1 MGDVVLGQEE
11 VRALVAGELDVDP
24 AAIGPDEDLVTLGL
38 HSMRM
43 IRIAASL
50 RRRGVRVNFSDLAL
64 RPTVLAWSEL
74 IEERLGAEGDRPA
87 RPVEPPRQESAAG
100 EPFGLATM
108 QHGYWIGRADGQA
121 LGGVAAHLYAEFD
134 GQGVEPRRLERAV
147 VDLVN
152 RHGMLR
158 SQFLDDGTQRV
169 LDQPGHPIWS
179 LTDLREVPAAEVEG
193 RLEEIRRQKTHQR
206 MRADL
211 GQVLD
216 VSLTLLA
223 GGRTRL
229 HVDVDM
235 LAADALSYRL
245 MLADL
250 AAFYRDGG
258 SALAPLSYD
267 YRSYLADYNA
277 LNAAAREEQRAWW
290 QEVLPELPDAPAL
303 PLVPESERE
312 DPLRTVR
319 YEHWLDPEHKRRL
332 IDRAHERGVTPA
344 TVLASVFADVVGTW
358 SSEQKFLLNLPL
370 FNREP
375 LHPDVERL
383 VGDFSSSVLLDVD
396 VTEPLSVLER
406 ARRFQRNLHT
416 KASHVA
422 CPGLDVLRDLGRLR
436 GEPVLA
442 NVVYTSGLNLG
453 ELFQDTVI
461 DTFGEPVWIISQG
474 PQVVLDAQVVELRGG
489 LLFNWDV
496 REQAFPAGMMDT
508 MFRRNREL
516 LEELLADDA
525 DWGLVASRGLPP
537 AQAAVRASANDTDR
551 PVSGRLLH
559 EGFFEHARSTPELP
573 AVVGGADG
581 ELTYGRLRDRA
592 LRVAGAL
599 VARGVRP
606 GDAVSIQLP
615 KGPDQVVAALGVL
628 AAGASYVPIGVEQ
641 PDVRRDSIERTGDV
655 VLALRSSGGSP
666 EAGGVPVLDLGTALD
681 GSEPLEEPVAVD
693 PESVAYV
700 IFTSG
705 STGLPKGVEVA
716 HAAAMNTVDC
726 VNEYFGIST
735 GDRSL
740 GVSPFEFDLSVYD
753 IFGLLSVGGCVVLPD
768 DESRR
773 DGQRAAELV
782 RAHGVTVLNC
792 VPSLL
797 DAILAGG
804 EAQGLGTSLRV
815 VILGGDWVGVDLPE
829 RLRRLAPGCRFAGL
843 GGTTEAAIH
852 STVCEVTGDVPA
864 HWKAVPYGV
873 PLGNVRCR
881 VVNEAGADCPDLV
894 PGELWIG
901 GRGVARG
908 YRNDPERTED
918 RFVLHE
924 GRRWYRTGDLARY
937 WPDGTLEFLGRRDS
951 QIKVRGYRIELG
963 EVEAALRALPAV
975 HRAVAD
981 VVGETTRKLVATV
994 TLTEAPDAPEASG
1007 TASDAVVDAVEAS
1020 DAVEAGLRE
1029 ALAAVLPPHMI
1040 PERIEILDAFPLT
1053 PNGKLDRK
1061 AVRTMLDAGAA
1072 GERPHTEPSG
1082 DLETV
1087 LADIVGSVLGAG
1099 RVSVEGDFF
1108 ALGGDSVLATKVIAQ
1123 IRQWLDTSEPTVT
1136 DLFAARTVREL
1147 AVRLAKRQSAP
1158 GRIELAA
1165 GIYREV
1171 AAMSLAQLAES

>member
-11 VRALVAGELDVDP
+11 VRTLVAGQLDMDP
-24 AAIGPDEDLVTLGL
+24 AAIGPGDDLVTLGL

-43 IRIAASL
+43 IKIAASL
-50 RRRGVRVNFSDLAL
+50 RRQGVRVNFSDLAL
-64 RPTVLAWSEL
+64 RPTVRAWSEL
-74 IEERLGAEGDRPA
+74 IAERLGGETGRPPG
-87 RPVEPPRQESAAG
+87 PVTREERDPGAAG

-134 GQGVEPRRLERAV
+134 GHGVEPGRLERAV
-147 VDLVN
+147 AELVN
-152 RHGMLR
+152 RHAMLR

-169 LDQPGHPIWS
+169 LGRPGVPVWS
-179 LTDLREVPAAEVEG
+179 LTDLREVAAPDLEG
-193 RLEEIRRQKTHQR
+193 RLDEIRERKTHQR

-216 VSLTLLA
+216 ISLTLLPE
-223 GGRTRL
+223 GRTRL

-245 MLADL
+245 LLADL
-250 AAFYRDGG
+250 ADFYAGDGAG
-258 SALAPLSYD
+258 PAPLSYD
-267 YRSYLADYNA
+267 YRSYLADYDAMNA
-277 LNAAAREEQRAWW
+277 SAREEQRAWW

-344 TVLASVFADVVGTW
+344 TVLASVFAEVVGRW

-375 LHPDVERL
+375 LHPDVEKL

-396 VTEPLSVLER
+396 VTEPLSVLDR
-406 ARRFQRNLHT
+406 ARQFQRNLHT
-416 KASHVA
+416 KASHGA
-422 CPGLDVLRDLGRLR
+422 FPGLDVLRDLGRLR

-442 NVVYTSGLNLG
+442 SVVYTSGLNLG
-453 ELFQDTVI
+453 ELFRDTVV
-461 DTFGEPVWIISQG
+461 DAFGEPVWIISQG

-525 DWGLVASRGLPP
+525 DWDRAASRSLPP
-537 AQAAVRASANDTDR
+537 AQAAVRARANATDR

-559 EGFFEHARSTPELP
+559 EGFFDIAGAEPDLP
-573 AVVGGADG
+573 ALVWGTDGLMSYGG
-581 ELTYGRLRDRA
+581 LRDRA

-599 VARGVRP
+599 AARGVRP

-615 KGPDQVVAALGVL
+615 KGPGQVVAALGVL

-641 PDVRRDSIERTGDV
+641 PDARRDRIELTGDV
-655 VLALRSSGGSP
+655 VLALRGEGSAP
-666 EAGGVPVLDLGTALD
+666 GADGITVLGLD
-681 GSEPLEEPVAVD
+681 AAQHGAEPLESPVTVD
-693 PESVAYV
+693 AESIAYV

-726 VNEYFGIST
+726 LNEHFGIST

-782 RAHGVTVLNC
+782 RTRGVTVLNC

-804 EAQGLGTSLRV
+804 GTEGLGDSLRV
-815 VILGGDWVGVDLPE
+815 VVLGGDWVGADLPG
-829 RLRRLAPGCRFAGL
+829 RLRQLVPECRFAGL

-852 STVCEVTGDVPA
+852 STVCEVTGPVPPE
-864 HWKAVPYGV
+864 WKAVPYGV

-881 VVNEAGADCPDLV
+881 VVNDAGADCPDWV

-908 YRNDPERTED
+908 YRNDPERTAD
-918 RFVLHE
+918 RFVTHE
-924 GRRWYRTGDLARY
+924 GERWYRTGDMARY
-937 WPDGTLEFLGRRDS
+937 RPDGTLEFLGRRDS
-951 QIKVRGYRIELG
+951 QIKLRGYRIELG
-963 EVEAALRALPAV
+963 EVEAALRALPTV
-975 HRAVAD
+975 RRAVAD
-981 VVGETTRKLVATV
+981 VVGHTTRQLVAAV
-994 TLTEAPDAPEASG
+994 TLTDGSEG
-1007 TASDAVVDAVEAS
+1007 
-1020 DAVEAGLRE
+1020 AGVRE
-1029 ALAAVLPPHMI
+1029 ALAAHLPPHMI
-1040 PERIEILDAFPLT
+1040 PERIETLDAFPLT

-1061 AVRTMLDAGAA
+1061 AVRAVFEAGAA
-1072 GERPHTEPSG
+1072 GERPHTPPSG

-1087 LADIVGSVLGAG
+1087 LADLVGAVLRTG
-1099 RVSVEGDFF
+1099 RVGAEDDFF
-1108 ALGGDSVLATKVIAQ
+1108 ALGGDSVLATKVMAQ

-1147 AVRLAKRQSAP
+1147 AVRLAERQSVP
-1158 GRIELAA
+1158 GRIEQAA
-1165 GIYREV
+1165 QIYREV
-1171 AAMSLAQLAES
+1171 ASMSEAELLAES

>member
-1 MGDVVLGQEE
+1 MLGQEE
-11 VRALVAGELDVDP
+11 IRELVAGQLDVEP
-24 AAIGPDEDLVTLGL
+24 ATIGFGDDLVTLGL

-43 IRIAASL
+43 IKIAATM
-50 RRRGVRVNFSDLAL
+50 RRQGIRVNFSDLAL
-64 RPTVLAWSEL
+64 RPTVEAWSEL
-74 IEERLGAEGDRPA
+74 TAERLRAGKVRPPRPTAERPA
-87 RPVEPPRQESAAG
+87 SDGADAAG

-134 GQGVEPRRLERAV
+134 GQGVDPRRLERAV
-147 VDLVN
+147 TGLVR

-169 LDQPGHPIWS
+169 LDRPGVPVWS
-179 LTDLREVPAAEVEG
+179 LTDLRLVAGSELTD
-193 RLEEIRRQKTHQR
+193 RLEEIRREKTHQR

-216 VSLTLLA
+216 VSLTLLPDD
-223 GGRTRL
+223 RTRL

-250 AAFYRDGG
+250 ADLYTRDVP
-258 SALAPLSYD
+258 ALEPLSYD
-267 YRSYLADYNA
+267 YRRYLADYQA
-277 LNAAAREEQRAWW
+277 LNAGAREQQRAWW
-290 QEVLPELPDAPAL
+290 QQVLPELPDAPAL
-303 PLVPESERE
+303 PLVPESERA

-332 IDRAHERGVTPA
+332 NDRAHERGVTPA
-344 TVLASVFADVVGTW
+344 TVLASVFADVVGAW
-358 SSEQKFLLNLPL
+358 STEQKFLLNLPL

-375 LHPDVERL
+375 LHPDVEKL

-396 VTEPLSVLER
+396 VTESLSVLER

-422 CPGLDVLRDLGRLR
+422 YPGLDVLRDLGRQR

-442 NVVYTSGLNLG
+442 SVVYTSGLNLG
-453 ELFQDTVI
+453 ELFRDTVI
-461 DTFGEPVWIISQG
+461 DAFGEPVWIISQG

-525 DWGLVASRGLPP
+525 DWDRPAGGGLPP
-537 AQAAVRASANDTDR
+537 EQAEVRARANATDR

-559 EGFFEHARSTPELP
+559 EGFFDTAGTALESP
-573 AVVGGADG
+573 AVIWGAD
-581 ELTYGRLRDRA
+581 ERLSYGQVRDRA

-599 VARGVRP
+599 VAHGVRP
-606 GDAVSIQLP
+606 GDAVSVHLP
-615 KGPDQVVAALGVL
+615 KGPDQIIAALGVL
-628 AAGASYVPIGVEQ
+628 AAGAAYVPIGVAQ
-641 PDVRRDSIERTGDV
+641 PAARRERIETTGDV
-655 VLALRSSGGSP
+655 VLALCDDDAVRGRS
-666 EAGGVPVLDLGTALD
+666 GVPAVGVTAAQAYV
-681 GSEPLEEPVAVD
+681 EPLAGPVAVD
-693 PESVAYV
+693 PESIAYV

-716 HAAAMNTVDC
+716 HAAAMNTIDC
-726 VNEYFGIST
+726 VNEHFGVT
-735 GDRSL
+735 AGDRAL

-753 IFGLLSVGGCVVLPD
+753 VFGLLSVGGCVVLPD

-773 DGQRAAELV
+773 DGQRAAELI
-782 RAHGVTVLNC
+782 RRHGVTVLNC
-792 VPSLL
+792 VPTLL
-797 DAILAGG
+797 DVILSGG
-804 EAQGLGTSLRV
+804 ESAAAQGQGQGQGLGDSLRV
-815 VILGGDWVGVDLPE
+815 VVLGGDWVGVDLPE
-829 RLRRLAPGCRFAGL
+829 RLRRLVPDCRFAGL

-852 STVCEVTGDVPA
+852 STVCEVTGPVPPE
-864 HWKAVPYGV
+864 WKAVPYGT

-881 VVNEAGADCPDLV
+881 VVNEAGADCPDWV

-908 YRNDPERTED
+908 YRNDPERTAD
-918 RFVLHE
+918 RFVAHAGE
-924 GRRWYRTGDLARY
+924 RWYRTGDLARY
-937 WPDGTLEFLGRRDS
+937 RPDGSIEFLGRRDN
-951 QIKVRGYRIELG
+951 QVKIRGYRVELG

-981 VVGETTRKLVATV
+981 VVGEGSRQLAAAV
-994 TLTEAPDAPEASG
+994 TPSG
-1007 TASDAVVDAVEAS
+1007 AGDASDAAAIRE
-1020 DAVEAGLRE
+1020 ELAGL
-1029 ALAAVLPPHMI
+1029 LPPHMI
-1040 PERIEILDAFPLT
+1040 PERIEILAEFPLT
-1053 PNGKLDRK
+1053 SNGKPDRK
-1061 AVRTMLDAGAA
+1061 AIRAVLSDGTA
-1072 GERPHTEPSG
+1072 GEQPRTAPSG
-1082 DLETV
+1082 DLEHV
-1087 LADIVGSVLGAG
+1087 LAELLGAVLGTG
-1099 RVSVEGDFF
+1099 PVGVEHDFF

-1147 AVRLAKRQSAP
+1147 ATRLAKRQSAP
-1158 GRIELAA
+1158 GRIEQAA
-1165 GIYREV
+1165 SIYREV
-1171 AAMSLAQLAES
+1171 ASMSDDELLTES